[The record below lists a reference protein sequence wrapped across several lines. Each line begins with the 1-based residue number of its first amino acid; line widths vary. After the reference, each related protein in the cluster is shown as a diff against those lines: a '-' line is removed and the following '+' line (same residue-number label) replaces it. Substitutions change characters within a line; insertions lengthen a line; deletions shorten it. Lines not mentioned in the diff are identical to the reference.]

1 MKIIHT
7 SDWHIGKVLCNLDR
21 KEDNDSMVVQLAVL
35 VENEKPDALVIA
47 GDIYD
52 VNTPNTIAQ
61 KSLSDYLVKLRN
73 ACPEMLIVCIS
84 GNHDSASR
92 HEIYQTPW
100 DALGVK
106 MLGKIDAADFSPNI
120 IKVADK
126 GVIVAVPYTNERF
139 LSEEFYSS
147 LEAYVRENVGEELP
161 IIYVGHAAIKD
172 CDYVGHKIQDDRFIG
187 GIECTNIAQL
197 GSLYDYVALGH
208 IHKAQTFGE
217 GRARYSGSPVPVS
230 FDEVRSGY
238 EHTFS
243 MVEIASRGAKPE
255 IKTVDVKPVNVL
267 VNIPAEEFAKWSEV
281 MAELKQFPNDIKA
294 YIRLNVLLGES
305 ETLPFNTEEQ
315 IRAALKGKQ
324 AIWAETNATREE
336 SVAKADESAKIK
348 ALTMQELQEIEPI
361 DIFKAY
367 AANKNLEFKEDF
379 TNMLSE
385 ILKTME
391 ETKNED

>member
-1 MKIIHT
+1 
-7 SDWHIGKVLCNLDR
+7 
-21 KEDNDSMVVQLAVL
+21 MVEQLAVL

-52 VNTPNTIAQ
+52 VSMPNTIVQ

-73 ACPEMLIVCIS
+73 VCPEMLIVCIS

-106 MLGKIDAADFSPNI
+106 MLGKIDASDFSPNI

-139 LSEEFYSS
+139 LSEEFYTS
-147 LEAYVRENVGEELP
+147 LEAYVRENVGEDLP
-161 IIYVGHAAIKD
+161 IVYVGHAAIKD
-172 CDYVGHKIQDDRFIG
+172 CDYVGHKVQEDRFIG
-187 GIECTNIAQL
+187 GIECTNIAEL
-197 GSLYDYVALGH
+197 GSIYDYVALGH

-238 EHTFS
+238 EHSFS
-243 MVEIASRGAKPE
+243 VVEIDSRGALPE

-267 VNIPAEEFAKWSEV
+267 VNIPAEGFARWDDV
-281 MAELKQFPNDIKA
+281 MVELKQFPNDIKA
-294 YIRLNVLLGES
+294 YIRLNVLLGTS
-305 ETLPFNTEEQ
+305 EILPYNTEEQ
-315 IRAALKGKQ
+315 IKAALKGKQ
-324 AIWAETNATREE
+324 AMWAETNATRE
-336 SVAKADESAKIK
+336 VAVAAADDSAKIK
-348 ALTMQELQEIEPI
+348 ALTMQELQKIEPI
-361 DIFKAY
+361 DILKAY
-367 AANKNLEFKEDF
+367 AAHKNSAFTEDF

-385 ILKTME
+385 ILKSMK
-391 ETKNED
+391 ETENED

>member
-61 KSLSDYLVKLRN
+61 KSLSDYLVKLHN
-73 ACPEMLIVCIS
+73 VYPEMVIVCIS

-106 MLGKIDAADFSPNI
+106 MLGKIDASDFSPNI

-126 GVIVAVPYTNERF
+126 GVIVALPYTNERF
-139 LSEEFYSS
+139 LSEEFYTS
-147 LEAYVRENVGEELP
+147 LEAYVRENVGEDLP
-161 IIYVGHAAIKD
+161 IVYVGHAAIKD
-172 CDYVGHKIQDDRFIG
+172 CDYVGHKVQEDRFIG
-187 GIECTNIAQL
+187 GIECTNIAEL
-197 GSLYDYVALGH
+197 GSIYDYVALGH

-238 EHTFS
+238 EHSFS
-243 MVEIASRGAKPE
+243 VVEIDSRGALPE

-267 VNIPAEEFAKWSEV
+267 VNIPAEGFARWDDV
-281 MAELKQFPNDIKA
+281 MVELKQFPNDIKA
-294 YIRLNVLLGES
+294 YIRLNVLLGTS
-305 ETLPFNTEEQ
+305 EILPYNTEEQ
-315 IRAALKGKQ
+315 IKAALKGKQ
-324 AIWAETNATREE
+324 AMWAETNATRE
-336 SVAKADESAKIK
+336 VAVAAADDSAKIK
-348 ALTMQELQEIEPI
+348 ALTMQELQKIEPI
-361 DIFKAY
+361 DILKAY
-367 AANKNLEFKEDF
+367 AAHKNSAFTEDF

-385 ILKTME
+385 ILKSMK
-391 ETKNED
+391 ETENED

>member
-21 KEDNDSMVVQLAVL
+21 KEDNDSMVEQLTML

-52 VNTPNTIAQ
+52 VSTPNTIAQ
-61 KSLSDYLVKLRN
+61 KSLSDYLIKLRN
-73 ACPEMLIVCIS
+73 VCPEMLIVCIS

-106 MLGKIDAADFSPNI
+106 MLGKIDTSDFSPNI

-139 LSEEFYSS
+139 LNEDFYTS
-147 LEAYVRENVGEELP
+147 LETYVRENVGEDLP
-161 IIYVGHAAIKD
+161 IVYVGHAAIKD
-172 CDYVGHKIQDDRFIG
+172 CDYVGHKVQEDRFIG
-187 GIECTNIAQL
+187 GIECTNIAEL
-197 GSLYDYVALGH
+197 GTLYDYVALGH

-238 EHTFS
+238 EHSFS
-243 MVEIASRGAKPE
+243 VVEIASRGAIPE

-267 VNIPAEEFAKWSEV
+267 VNIPTEGFAKWSDV
-281 MAELKQFPNDIKA
+281 MEELKQFPSDKKA
-294 YIRLNVLLGES
+294 YIRLNVLLGTS
-305 ETLPFNTEEQ
+305 EILPFNAEEQ
-315 IRAALKGKQ
+315 IKAALKGKQ
-324 AIWAETNATREE
+324 AMWAETNPTREVQ
-336 SVAKADESAKIK
+336 VAKAGDSEQIK
-348 ALTMQELQEIEPI
+348 SLTMQELQEIEPI
-361 DIFKAY
+361 DIMKVY
-367 AANKNLEFKEDF
+367 AAHKNSEFKDDF
-379 TNMLSE
+379 KDMLSE

>member
-61 KSLSDYLVKLRN
+61 KSLSDYLVKLHN
-73 ACPEMLIVCIS
+73 VYPEMVIVCIS

-106 MLGKIDAADFSPNI
+106 MLGKIDASDFSPNI

-139 LSEEFYSS
+139 LNEDFYAS
-147 LEAYVRENVGEELP
+147 LETYVRENVGEDLP
-161 IIYVGHAAIKD
+161 IVYVGHAAIKD
-172 CDYVGHKIQDDRFIG
+172 CDYVGHKVQEDRFIG
-187 GIECTNIAQL
+187 GIECTNIAEL
-197 GSLYDYVALGH
+197 GTLYDYVALGH
-208 IHKAQTFGE
+208 IHKAQTFGD

-243 MVEIASRGAKPE
+243 VVEIASRGAMPE

-267 VNIPAEEFAKWSEV
+267 VNIPAEGFAKWDDV
-281 MAELKQFPNDIKA
+281 MVELKQFPNDIKA
-294 YIRLNVLLGES
+294 YIRLNVLLGTS
-305 ETLPFNTEEQ
+305 EILPYNTEEQ
-315 IRAALKGKQ
+315 IKTALKGKQ
-324 AIWAETNATREE
+324 AMWAETNATRE
-336 SVAKADESAKIK
+336 VAVAAADDSAKIK
-348 ALTMQELQEIEPI
+348 ALTMQELQKIEPI
-361 DIFKAY
+361 DILKAY
-367 AANKNLEFKEDF
+367 ASHKNSTFTEDF

-385 ILKTME
+385 ILKSMK
-391 ETKNED
+391 ETENED

>member
-21 KEDNDSMVVQLAVL
+21 KEDNDSMVEQLAVL

-52 VNTPNTIAQ
+52 VSMPNTIVQ

-73 ACPEMLIVCIS
+73 VCPEMLIVCIS

-106 MLGKIDAADFSPNI
+106 MLGKIDASDFSPNI

-139 LSEEFYSS
+139 LSEEFYTS
-147 LEAYVRENVGEELP
+147 LEAYVRENVGEDLP
-161 IIYVGHAAIKD
+161 IVYVGHAAIKD
-172 CDYVGHKIQDDRFIG
+172 CDYVGHKVQEDRFIG
-187 GIECTNIAQL
+187 GIECTNIAEL

-238 EHTFS
+238 EHSFS
-243 MVEIASRGAKPE
+243 VVEIDSRGALPE

-267 VNIPAEEFAKWSEV
+267 VNIPAEGFARWDDV
-281 MAELKQFPNDIKA
+281 MVELKQFPNDIKA
-294 YIRLNVLLGES
+294 YIRLNVLLGTS
-305 ETLPFNTEEQ
+305 EILPYNIEEQ
-315 IRAALKGKQ
+315 IKAALKGKQ
-324 AIWAETNATREE
+324 AMWAETNATRE
-336 SVAKADESAKIK
+336 VAVAAVDDSAKIK
-348 ALTMQELQEIEPI
+348 ALTMQELQKIDPI
-361 DIFKAY
+361 DILKAY
-367 AANKNLEFKEDF
+367 AAHKNSAFTEDF

-385 ILKTME
+385 ILKSMK
-391 ETKNED
+391 ETENED

>member
-21 KEDNDSMVVQLAVL
+21 KEDNDSMVEQLAVL

-52 VNTPNTIAQ
+52 VSTPNTIAQ

-106 MLGKIDAADFSPNI
+106 MLGKIDASDSSPNI

-139 LSEEFYSS
+139 LSEEFYTS
-147 LEAYVRENVGEELP
+147 LEAYVRENVGDDLP
-161 IIYVGHAAIKD
+161 IVYVGHAAIKD
-172 CDYVGHKIQDDRFIG
+172 CDYVGHKVQEDRFIG
-187 GIECTNIAQL
+187 GIECTNIAEL
-197 GSLYDYVALGH
+197 GSIYDYVALGH

-243 MVEIASRGAKPE
+243 VVEIASRGAKPE